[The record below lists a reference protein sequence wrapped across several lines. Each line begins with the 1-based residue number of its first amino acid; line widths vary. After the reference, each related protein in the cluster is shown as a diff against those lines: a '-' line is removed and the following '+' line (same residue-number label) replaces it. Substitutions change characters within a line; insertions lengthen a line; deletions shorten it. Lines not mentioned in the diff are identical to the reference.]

1 VTARLAVIDLP
12 FPGRTAQVAVVGC
25 VVALLAAAVAS
36 SAGADVV
43 RLSRQE
49 ARQALARPS
58 PSAAP
63 GAVAQPR
70 PGAPTATTGT
80 ASAVTA
86 ASATVGGTVN
96 PNGRRTTYHFDYGTT
111 TAYGSLAPSP
121 DAVAGSDRTAHAVS
135 ASLTGLLPGTTYHF
149 RIVATNSRGTT
160 AGVDASF
167 ITAPASPPAGTY
179 TNPVFGSFPDPMALR
194 TSADYYA
201 YATGANFPILHS
213 TDLVNWS
220 TAGTAFTAATF
231 PAWST
236 GNPWAPSALA
246 VSSPDGRCG
255 SLQLPAGS
263 LCFLLYYTGLNN
275 ALPTASNCIGVAVS
289 ARPDGGF
296 VDQGILDNGTTS
308 VRGPLGCGDSGGY
321 SNIDPAPFIDAD
333 GQAYLYFETGHNAS
347 GAAAA
352 ISVVKLVPDLIHA
365 VGPRTELF
373 TGTQAWEQRGT
384 VKIVE
389 GPWMRRHS
397 SRYYLFY
404 SGGDWQGDYAMGY
417 GVGTSP
423 LGPFAKSQANPILRG
438 TASVIGPGGG
448 SVATGPTTGADQMI
462 YHARSASA
470 QPRTLRVDRLIWNDA
485 ALPATVAVNGPTT
498 TPQPLP

>member
-1 VTARLAVIDLP
+1 M
-12 FPGRTAQVAVVGC
+12 VVC
-25 VVALLAAAVAS
+25 VVALLAAAVVP
-36 SAGADVV
+36 SARADVV

-49 ARQALARPS
+49 ALAALARP
-58 PSAAP
+58 AAKAVP
-63 GAVAQPR
+63 AVAAQAR
-70 PGAPTATTGT
+70 AGAPTVTTGT

-86 ASATVGGTVN
+86 ASATVGGMVN

-135 ASLTGLLPGTTYHF
+135 VSLTGLLPGTTYHF
-149 RIVATNSRGTT
+149 RIVGTNSRGTA
-160 AGVDASF
+160 AGADATF
-167 ITAPASPPAGTY
+167 TTAPASPPAGTY

-194 TSADYYA
+194 TSVDYYA

-220 TAGTAFTAATF
+220 TAGTAFTATTF
-231 PAWST
+231 PAWSS

-263 LCFLLYYTGLNN
+263 LCFVLYYTGLNN
-275 ALPTASNCIGVAVS
+275 GLPTASNCIGVAVS

-296 VDQGILDNGTTS
+296 VDQGILDNGTTT
-308 VRGPLGCGDSGGY
+308 VRGPVGCGDAGGY
-321 SNIDPAPFIDAD
+321 SNIDPAPFIDTD

-352 ISVVKLVPDLIHA
+352 ISVVKLAPDLVHA
-365 VGPRTELF
+365 LGPRTELF

-384 VKIVE
+384 MKIVE

-423 LGPFAKSQANPILRG
+423 LGPFAKSQANPILTG

-448 SVATGPTTGADQMI
+448 SVATGPATGADQMI
-462 YHARSASA
+462 YHARSAA
-470 QPRTLRVDRLIWNDA
+470 GQPRTLRVDRLVWNDA
-485 ALPATVAVNGPTT
+485 STPATVAVNGPTT

>member
-1 VTARLAVIDLP
+1 M
-12 FPGRTAQVAVVGC
+12 VAC
-25 VVALLAAAVAS
+25 VVALLAAAVVP
-36 SAGADVV
+36 SANADVV
-43 RLSRQE
+43 RLSRQ
-49 ARQALARPS
+49 AALAALARPVPTAVS
-58 PSAAP
+58 GVAAR
-63 GAVAQPR
+63 ARA
-70 PGAPTATTGT
+70 GAPTVTTGT
-80 ASAVTA
+80 ASNVTT
-86 ASATVGGTVN
+86 ASATVGGTIN
-96 PNGRRTTYHFDYGTT
+96 PNGRGTSYHFDYGTT

-121 DAVAGSDRTAHAVS
+121 DALAGSDSTVHTVS
-135 ASLTGLLPGTTYHF
+135 VSLSGLLSGTTYNF
-149 RIVATNSRGTT
+149 RLVGTNARGTT
-160 AGVDASF
+160 AGANATF
-167 ITAPASPPAGTY
+167 TTAPAPPPAGTY

-194 TSADYYA
+194 TSVDYYA
-201 YATGANFPILHS
+201 YATGAYFPILHS

-220 TAGTAFTAATF
+220 TAGSAFTTATF
-231 PAWST
+231 PTWSS

-255 SLQLPAGS
+255 TLQLPAGS
-263 LCFLLYYTGLNN
+263 LCFFLYYTGLNN
-275 ALPTASNCIGVAVS
+275 GLPTASNCIGVAVS

-296 VDQGILDNGTTS
+296 VDQGILDNGTTT
-308 VRGPLGCGDSGGY
+308 VRGPVGCGDAGGY
-321 SNIDPAPFIDAD
+321 SNIDPAPFIDTD

-352 ISVVKLVPDLIHA
+352 ISVVKLAPDLVHA
-365 VGPRTELF
+365 LGPRTELF

-404 SGGDWQGDYAMGY
+404 SGGDFQGDYAMGY

-448 SVATGPTTGADQMI
+448 SVTTGAATGTDQMI
-462 YHARSASA
+462 YHARSAA
-470 QPRTLRVDRLIWNDA
+470 GQPRTLRVDRLVWNDA
-485 ALPATVAVNGPTT
+485 SSPATVAVNGPTT